1 MKVKKGLAALMSVC
15 MVSAG
20 VMGCSTDNSGGT
32 AAAAATT
39 AAPAAD
45 TTAAAGQDTE
55 AAAGQTPAAQEP
67 AGGDELVIG
76 VTLQN
81 LSEEFIAMLK
91 GSIEL
96 KQKADYPNIRLIIN
110 DAESKPDKQ
119 AAQLDSFIAQKVDAV
134 IINPCD
140 AEALIPGVKAV
151 VDAGIPCITLSS
163 DVSQDV
169 GQVWVGSANFDG
181 GQLAAEYAREISG
194 GEADVAVLRLML
206 GAFAEIGRQEGYEAV
221 INDTPGMNIVFD
233 QSGNAQREEGM
244 AIMENWLATGKNID
258 VVLAQNDGMAL
269 GAIEAIK
276 AAGRMDEIKVIGI
289 DAIKDA
295 LDSVKAGEMAATCFQ
310 DAIGQGEGALEMA
323 VKAAK
328 GEKIERN
335 NIPFELVTD
344 ANADE
349 YYGRIKLPD

>member
-20 VMGCSTDNSGGT
+20 IMGCSMDNSGGT

-39 AAPAAD
+39 AAQAAD
-45 TTAAAGQDTE
+45 TTASAGKDTE
-55 AAAGQTPAAQEP
+55 AAESQEP
-67 AGGDELVIG
+67 AAKDELVIG

-96 KQKADYPNIRLIIN
+96 KQKADYPNVKLIIN

-169 GQVWVGSANFDG
+169 GQIWVGSANFDG
-181 GQLAAEYAREISG
+181 GKLAAEYAKEITG

-276 AAGRMDEIKVIGI
+276 AAGKMDEIKVIGI

-295 LDSVKAGEMAATCFQ
+295 LDSVKAKEMTATCFQ
-310 DAIGQGEGALEMA
+310 DAIGQGEGSLEMA
-323 VKAAK
+323 VKAAR

-349 YYGRIKLPD
+349 YYSRIKLPD

>member
-1 MKVKKGLAALMSVC
+1 MRAKKIMAMLTCAAVLAGSLI
-15 MVSAG
+15 
-20 VMGCSTDNSGGT
+20 GCTTDK
-32 AAAAATT
+32 
-39 AAPAAD
+39 D
-45 TTAAAGQDTE
+45 RQTE
-55 AAAGQTPAAQEP
+55 AASNEP
-67 AGGDELVIG
+67 RAESEAKGDDDEIVVG

-81 LSEEFIAMLK
+81 LSEEFITMLK

-96 KQKADYPNIRLIIN
+96 KQQSDYPNVKLIIN

-119 AAQLDSFIAQKVDAV
+119 SAQLDSFIAQKVDAV

-163 DVSQDV
+163 DVSDDV
-169 GQVWVGSANFDG
+169 GQVWVGSANEDG
-181 GQLAAEYAREISG
+181 GKLSAEYAKEITG
-194 GEADVAVLRLML
+194 GKADVAVLRLML
-206 GAFAEIGRQEGYEAV
+206 GAFAEIGRQQGYEDV
-221 INDTPGMNIVFD
+221 INATDGMNIVFD

-276 AAGRMDEIKVIGI
+276 AAGKMDDIKVIGI

-295 LDSVKAGEMAATCFQ
+295 LDSVKAGEMEATCFQ
-310 DAIGQGEGALEMA
+310 DAIGQGEGSLDMA

-328 GEKIERN
+328 GETIERN
-335 NIPFELVTD
+335 NIPFELVTKD
-344 ANADE
+344 NADE
-349 YYGRIKLPD
+349 YYDRIKLPD